1 MRTSHVFGSCST
13 GSALWVRPNRR
24 PNSGI
29 GPWPSP
35 TLCVPSRRLRPPQG
49 LPGYGQPGSRAR
61 VYYELA
67 CQSAHLLAHNV
78 LSLCHKLSG
87 SLLDEQQMQ
96 RKVKMLHI
104 ARHLSS
110 DMHRQAGYFFRIA
123 IELLGHWQLTGS
135 CSQRED
141 VAQVLANS
149 LQSHWKNMAKAL
161 EELGWQHQSYAP
173 GMGSTSNVLVERM
186 TSPALVDFW
195 MKLVEGVMSTTCLDL
210 VLNLVILVSYLAEDA
225 VRLKTHLFAQ
235 LYLTELRLS
244 PPGTA
249 AEGVAVALPVDRA
262 APASRGHVPFVFRR
276 WRCCLRYHV
285 LLQLLE
291 EIAQQRAQE
300 TKTPVSVSMIEIGVH
315 TASTARFLLDRAPF
329 LHWTGIDPYEDH
341 SGDALFHE
349 ASRHLARF
357 GHRARLLRRRSEEA
371 WETSGALHGVE
382 LHSVDLL
389 FVDGDHDYN
398 ATFQDLV
405 AWARFVRP
413 GGIVAG
419 HDIFNPV
426 NDGVTEAVE
435 DLLRG
440 KNVVVNF
447 ATDHVF
453 WWHT

>member
-1 MRTSHVFGSCST
+1 
-13 GSALWVRPNRR
+13 
-24 PNSGI
+24 
-29 GPWPSP
+29 
-35 TLCVPSRRLRPPQG
+35 
-49 LPGYGQPGSRAR
+49 
-61 VYYELA
+61 
-67 CQSAHLLAHNV
+67 
-78 LSLCHKLSG
+78 
-87 SLLDEQQMQ
+87 
-96 RKVKMLHI
+96 
-104 ARHLSS
+104 
-110 DMHRQAGYFFRIA
+110 
-123 IELLGHWQLTGS
+123 
-135 CSQRED
+135 
-141 VAQVLANS
+141 
-149 LQSHWKNMAKAL
+149 
-161 EELGWQHQSYAP
+161 
-173 GMGSTSNVLVERM
+173 
-186 TSPALVDFW
+186 
-195 MKLVEGVMSTTCLDL
+195 MSTTCLDL

-371 WETSGALHGVE
+371 WETSGALHGS
-382 LHSVDLL
+382 SVLMDLL
-389 FVDGDHDYN
+389 GR
-398 ATFQDLV
+398 AK
-405 AWARFVRP
+405 

-453 WWHT
+453 WWHTRNPRAEAEAKAITRHLVQLGEVSWVQALDFLAQLEGKNVVHWNTVISACGKARQWAAARELQLSKDRRCQWQRAIALLQFLPAGRVQADEVSFNTTMSACSVHLKWQHALALREVMRRRQLQEDQAWTGERKEGPPR